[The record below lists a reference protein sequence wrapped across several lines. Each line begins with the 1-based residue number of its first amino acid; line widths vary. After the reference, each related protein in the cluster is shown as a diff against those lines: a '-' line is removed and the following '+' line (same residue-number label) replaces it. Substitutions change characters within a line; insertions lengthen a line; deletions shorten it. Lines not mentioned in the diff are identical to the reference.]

1 MVTAESP
8 VRLLINVP
16 DPVPSDVLVV
26 RATVGPV
33 AVLQQMPRAVTGA
46 PPSEVM
52 LPPEVTVVEPIVPAA
67 VVVSVGKTGFTAIVV
82 VKVSSFPYEVPSL
95 LVANALTWYAV
106 PADKPVIALVKAVAP
121 EVSVILLL
129 ATVGAAEVLQQ
140 IPCEVMVAPPFELTV
155 PPVIAVPGVITE
167 TAVVVR
173 VGGVFVMVVLVVQPD
188 KKAIESANAKYL
200 IIFIFISEYI
210 LVLQY
215 NVLNVYAKN
224 A

>member
-1 MVTAESP
+1 
-8 VRLLINVP
+8 
-16 DPVPSDVLVV
+16 
-26 RATVGPV
+26 
-33 AVLQQMPRAVTGA
+33 
-46 PPSEVM
+46 
-52 LPPEVTVVEPIVPAA
+52 
-67 VVVSVGKTGFTAIVV
+67 
-82 VKVSSFPYEVPSL
+82 
-95 LVANALTWYAV
+95 
-106 PADKPVIALVKAVAP
+106 
-121 EVSVILLL
+121 
-129 ATVGAAEVLQQ
+129 
-140 IPCEVMVAPPFELTV
+140 MVAPPFELTV
-155 PPVIAVPGVITE
+155 PPVVAVPDVIAE